1 MGIST
6 KVKQYLDDSGVDY
19 QIRKHAHTG
28 STLESAYSAHV
39 PASQIAKG
47 VLLKDEKGYVLA
59 VLPAGN
65 DLNIETV
72 RYQSDRPLELATEE
86 ELGDVFID
94 CSLGAVPA
102 IGNAYALET
111 VVDEGLLRE
120 SGLYF
125 EAGDHEE
132 LVYVDEP
139 EFEKLME
146 GNRYQQ
152 LSRTSF

>member
-1 MGIST
+1 MGISHRVE
-6 KVKQYLDDSGVDY
+6 KYLDDKGVDY
-19 QIRKHAHTG
+19 QVRKHAHTG

-39 PASQIAKG
+39 PANQIAKG
-47 VLLKDEKGYVLA
+47 VLLKDEQGYVLA

-65 DLNIETV
+65 DLNLETV
-72 RYQSDRPLELATEE
+72 CYQFDRPLELATEE
-86 ELGDVFID
+86 ELGDVFVD

-102 IGNAYALET
+102 IGNAYGLET
-111 VVDEGLLRE
+111 VVDEGLLKE

-132 LVYVDEP
+132 LIYVDEP
-139 EFEKLME
+139 EFEKLMA
-146 GNRYQQ
+146 GNSYQP